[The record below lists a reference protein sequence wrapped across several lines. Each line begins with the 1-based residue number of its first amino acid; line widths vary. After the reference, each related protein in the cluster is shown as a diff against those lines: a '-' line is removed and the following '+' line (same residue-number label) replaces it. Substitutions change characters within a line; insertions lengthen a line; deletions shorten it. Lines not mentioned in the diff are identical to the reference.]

1 MLKTNVI
8 SLYVKRIDGPT
19 SSKVSKVSIEGPVL
33 FIISFIFLYTS
44 VHTNYNLQK
53 SKNK

>member
-1 MLKTNVI
+1 ME
-8 SLYVKRIDGPT
+8 GPT

-44 VHTNYNLQK
+44 TNTYKLQLTK
-53 SKNK
+53 KQK